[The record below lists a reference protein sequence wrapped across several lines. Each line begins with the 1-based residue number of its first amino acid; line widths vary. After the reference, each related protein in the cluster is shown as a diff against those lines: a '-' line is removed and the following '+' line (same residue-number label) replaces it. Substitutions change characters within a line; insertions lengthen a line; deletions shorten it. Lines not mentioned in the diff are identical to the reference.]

1 VREDQKAQPL
11 RKWENTAP
19 DAAGSTHSPLHGLL
33 KARATMEPGAVV
45 HPSYMGGSRSKT
57 SPDKNTRPYLKKIT
71 KAKRAGVWIKL

>member
-1 VREDQKAQPL
+1 
-11 RKWENTAP
+11 
-19 DAAGSTHSPLHGLL
+19 
-33 KARATMEPGAVV
+33 MEPGAVV